1 MHQTV
6 IVSLQSSYHY
16 NDVFK
21 TPSVTPWV
29 AWVWRFSSAHL
40 ATLHAADDDDQ
51 LFKCTICCKIV
62 LGWAVH
68 YGSEWDSKCSI
79 CQEWGDLT
87 SLSGSI
93 ARWLDVE
100 PQKVHFVPSEL
111 LGLKNPLV
119 SYDLLFVNCLVC
131 RAADHLLTWPLI
143 TALETLSL
151 ARWHPLHAS
160 ALHLVLF
167 CCACLAWRKGVWFI
181 LCV

>member
-1 MHQTV
+1 MALNEIQNV
-6 IVSLQSSYHY
+6 QYA
-16 NDVFK
+16 K
-21 TPSVTPWV
+21 
-29 AWVWRFSSAHL
+29 
-40 ATLHAADDDDQ
+40 
-51 LFKCTICCKIV
+51 
-62 LGWAVH
+62 
-68 YGSEWDSKCSI
+68 SE
-79 CQEWGDLT
+79 GDLT

-151 ARWHPLHAS
+151 TLSPVDTLSMHPHCIWFCSVVRVYLEEKGFD
-160 ALHLVLF
+160 LF
-167 CCACLAWRKGVWFI
+167 CVFNTIMFSPQNFGEIIHLTWRCIVVLQKTLTPDPRSGTTC
-181 LCV
+181 CVGEICTKAFQWKICTKTFQ